1 MILAMTTVNGGIS
14 PARASKRGIAMS
26 CNHHRWRGSTFPLKI
41 AEIDF
46 DQKSLTLM
54 IMYRTLGKYFAVLTI
69 MVDRTDQIPE

>member
-1 MILAMTTVNGGIS
+1 
-14 PARASKRGIAMS
+14 MS